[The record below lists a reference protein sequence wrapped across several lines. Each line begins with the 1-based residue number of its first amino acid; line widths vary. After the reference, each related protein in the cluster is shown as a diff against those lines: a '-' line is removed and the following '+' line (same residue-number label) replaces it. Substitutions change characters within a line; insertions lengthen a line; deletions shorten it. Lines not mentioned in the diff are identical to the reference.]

1 MWLLFYYYL
10 LYDKYHSKTHSTR
23 LAGLTHQSCFP
34 PKLQRTSSLAPRHV
48 NLKFTCTIPNQEGI
62 TYRDILQI
70 QLLRFIQTYIFSAPL
85 RYQPGLFC
93 AHTHSPHKKHHS
105 GVYFIRVTGKCID
118 VTNIL
123 LKGFLPPSLSRMCFI
138 CSKIVMVTS
147 LSKLWVLGLRRKC
160 SVLV

>member
-10 LYDKYHSKTHSTR
+10 FYDKYHSKTHSTR

-48 NLKFTCTIPNQEGI
+48 NLKFTC
-62 TYRDILQI
+62 LQI
-70 QLLRFIQTYIFSAPL
+70 QLLRFIQKYIFSAPS

-138 CSKIVMVTS
+138 CSRIVMVTS